1 MASKFRNNFGPKRF
15 GHNYRVPA
23 HTKFPMRAL
32 PLLLLTLAVL
42 LAAAQVSTAQT
53 LASPEGESH
62 YAIVDAGKKMRL
74 RVHYKNYGKGNEA
87 IVFIHG
93 WTCNQDYWRD
103 QVAEFSKWNRVIA
116 LDLPG
121 HGKSDQPQIAY
132 SMELF
137 ARAVNAVL
145 RDANI
150 ERAVL
155 VGHSMGTP
163 VARQF
168 YRNYPKK
175 TAGIVIVDG
184 PLRPF
189 GDKQMMDRL
198 IGGFRG
204 AKHREVMQQ
213 MFVGMMGPNISPETR
228 SRINSTCLSVP
239 QYVAVSAM
247 EGMAD
252 DSIWGEDKINV
263 PVLAIMAKSPFFG
276 ADIEQR
282 YRAIAPN
289 LEFHM
294 WDGVGHFLMM
304 EKPKQFNDEMLA
316 FLSKNAL
323 LRK

>member
-1 MASKFRNNFGPKRF
+1 M
-15 GHNYRVPA
+15 
-23 HTKFPMRAL
+23 TKLRKSIGSTGVGRAL
-32 PLLLLTLAVL
+32 QVTQLRRLSLLLLTVVVL
-42 LAAAQVSTAQT
+42 LAAAQMSTAQT
-53 LASPEGESH
+53 LASPAGESH
-62 YAIVDAGKKMRL
+62 YAIMDAGKKMRV

-145 RDANI
+145 RDANVK
-150 ERAVL
+150 RAVL

-168 YRNYPKK
+168 YRKYPKK
-175 TAGIVIVDG
+175 TAAIVIVDG

-204 AKHREVMQQ
+204 PKHREVMQQ
-213 MFVGMMGPNISPETR
+213 MFAGMMGPNISPDVR
-228 SRINSTCLSVP
+228 SRINSTCLSVA
-239 QYVAVSAM
+239 QQVAVSAM

-252 DSIWGEDKINV
+252 DSIWGDDKIDV
-263 PVLAIMAKSPFFG
+263 PVLAIMARSPFFG

-282 YRAIAPN
+282 YRAIAPKI
-289 LEFHM
+289 EFHM

-323 LRK
+323 LKK